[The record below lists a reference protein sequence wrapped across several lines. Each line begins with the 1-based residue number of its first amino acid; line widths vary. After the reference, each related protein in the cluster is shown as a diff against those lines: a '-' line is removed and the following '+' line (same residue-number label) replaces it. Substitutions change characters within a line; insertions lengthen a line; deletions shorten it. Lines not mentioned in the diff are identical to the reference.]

1 MTEEHCV
8 ISSLIVET
16 LPENMASVETA
27 LVQLD
32 GVEVHGSEQGKIVI
46 TIEKESV
53 SASHDLANDI
63 TKMPDVLAV
72 NLIYANCEDDPE
84 TQAMFE
90 KVQERA
96 RESHDVLYG
105 EKGE

>member
-1 MTEEHCV
+1 MTDEHSV

-16 LPENMASVETA
+16 MPENMASVEEA

-32 GVEVHGSEQGKIVI
+32 GVEVHGREQGKIVI
-46 TIEKESV
+46 TIEKETL
-53 SASHDLANDI
+53 SASQDLANDI

-72 NLIYANCEDDPE
+72 NLIYANFEDDPE

-96 RESHDVLYG
+96 RESHDALYG
-105 EKGE
+105 SQEA